1 MSNPK
6 EETILKVSFPNE
18 KLEALRFY
26 MAEKELTVEGELQK
40 FVDNIYQ
47 KYIPAPTRRYL
58 DRDDKNEE
66 GIQAKAID
74 TSQKTTVRKR
84 TVKAKDTVKEEGNS
98 AAKTETIEEATEQN
112 QEESQG
118 MTMTM

>member
-6 EETILKVSFPNE
+6 EEITLKVSFPNE

-58 DRDDKNEE
+58 DRDDKEE
-66 GIQAKAID
+66 VQTKTINKAE
-74 TSQKTTVRKR
+74 KTPSKKR
-84 TVKAKDTVKEEGNS
+84 TVKAKNTMKEEGN
-98 AAKTETIEEATEQN
+98 AVAKTKIIEETTEQS
-112 QEESQG
+112 QEENQA
-118 MTMTM
+118 MTMSM

>member
-26 MAEKELTVEGELQK
+26 MTEKELTVEGELQK

-58 DRDDKNEE
+58 DKDDKE
-66 GIQAKAID
+66 GETQGKTINKAE
-74 TSQKTTVRKR
+74 KTTVRKR
-84 TVKAKDTVKEEGNS
+84 TSKERDTVKEEGNS
-98 AAKTETIEEATEQN
+98 STKTETIAESAEQN
-112 QEESQG
+112 KEENQG
-118 MTMTM
+118 MTMSM

>member
-26 MAEKELTVEGELQK
+26 MDEKELTVEGELQK

-58 DRDDKNEE
+58 DRNDKEE
-66 GIQAKAID
+66 GTQAKTID
-74 TSQKTTVRKR
+74 KSQKTTVRKR
-84 TVKAKDTVKEEGNS
+84 TVKAKDTVKEKVNT
-98 AAKTETIEEATEQN
+98 AAKTEVIEEATEQN
-112 QEESQG
+112 QEENQG

>member
-1 MSNPK
+1 MGNPK
-6 EETILKVSFPNE
+6 EETTLKVSFPNE

-58 DRDDKNEE
+58 DRDDKEE
-66 GIQAKAID
+66 GGQTEVINKY
-74 TSQKTTVRKR
+74 QKTTAKKR
-84 TVKAKDTVKEEGNS
+84 TAKAKDTMKEEGN
-98 AAKTETIEEATEQN
+98 AASKTKKTEEATEQ
-112 QEESQG
+112 SQG
-118 MTMTM
+118 ENQAMTMSM

>member
-1 MSNPK
+1 MSNAK
-6 EETILKVSFPNE
+6 EETMLNVRFPNE

-58 DRDDKNEE
+58 DKDDKE
-66 GIQAKAID
+66 GETQAKTINKAE
-74 TSQKTTVRKR
+74 KTPARR
-84 TVKAKDTVKEEGNS
+84 TAKAQDTVKEKGNS
-98 AAKTETIEEATEQN
+98 PTKVETITESAEQN
-112 QEESQG
+112 QEENQG
-118 MTMTM
+118 MTMSM

>member
-6 EETILKVSFPNE
+6 EETTLKVSFPNE

-58 DRDDKNEE
+58 DRDDKEE
-66 GIQAKAID
+66 EVQAKTTNKAE
-74 TSQKTTVRKR
+74 KTPSRNR
-84 TVKAKDTVKEEGNS
+84 TAKKKDTMKEEGNS
-98 AAKTETIEEATEQN
+98 VAKTKIIEEVTEQS
-112 QEESQG
+112 QEENQA
-118 MTMTM
+118 MTMSM

>member
-1 MSNPK
+1 MGNPK
-6 EETILKVSFPNE
+6 EETMLKVSFPNE

-58 DRDDKNEE
+58 DRDDKEE
-66 GIQAKAID
+66 EIQDKTINKAK
-74 TSQKTTVRKR
+74 KTPARKG
-84 TVKAKDTVKEEGNS
+84 TVKTKDTMKEEGNS
-98 AAKTETIEEATEQN
+98 VAKTKIVEEVTEQS
-112 QEESQG
+112 QEENQG
-118 MTMTM
+118 MTMSM

>member
-6 EETILKVSFPNE
+6 EETMLKVSFLNE

-40 FVDNIYQ
+40 FIDNIYQ

-58 DRDDKNEE
+58 DRDDKEE
-66 GIQAKAID
+66 GGQTKVINK
-74 TSQKTTVRKR
+74 SQKASAKKR
-84 TVKAKDTVKEEGNS
+84 AVKTKDTMKEEGNS
-98 AAKTETIEEATEQN
+98 PTKVETIIESAKQN
-112 QEESQG
+112 QEENKG
-118 MTMTM
+118 MTMSM

>member
-40 FVDNIYQ
+40 FIDNIYQ

-58 DRDDKNEE
+58 DRDDKEE
-66 GIQAKAID
+66 GTQAEVINK
-74 TSQKTTVRKR
+74 SQKASAKTRTTE
-84 TVKAKDTVKEEGNS
+84 AKNTKKEEG
-98 AAKTETIEEATEQN
+98 KTESKTKIIEEASEQN
-112 QEESQG
+112 QEENQA
-118 MTMTM
+118 MTMSM

>member
-1 MSNPK
+1 MGNPK
-6 EETILKVSFPNE
+6 EKTTLKVSFPNE

-58 DRDDKNEE
+58 DRDNKEE
-66 GIQAKAID
+66 EVQTKTINKAE
-74 TSQKTTVRKR
+74 KTPARKR
-84 TVKAKDTVKEEGNS
+84 TAKAQDTMKEEGNS
-98 AAKTETIEEATEQN
+98 PTKVEIITESAEQN
-112 QEESQG
+112 QEKNQG
-118 MTMTM
+118 MTMSM